1 MILFA
6 FLLAP
11 DGRSRVPDG
20 NETVKKQAIG
30 ANFVKNVA
38 AGLRQAERAADAAR
52 YCFREQEAATPFG
65 VLPFHH
71 LELGVDALGRQPVDR
86 HAFAADS
93 VDQTVGEALAAGED
107 RTV

>member
-20 NETVKKQAIG
+20 NETVKKQAIS

-38 AGLRQAERAADAAR
+38 
-52 YCFREQEAATPFG
+52 
-65 VLPFHH
+65 
-71 LELGVDALGRQPVDR
+71 
-86 HAFAADS
+86 S
-93 VDQTVGEALAAGED
+93 
-107 RTV
+107 